1 MQDRNRRFSPLRAS
15 AAAAL
20 TLLLVLPEAPAYAQ
34 RRGGGGGGSRGS
46 VNSVNRS
53 SPGTGGSWS
62 NARSSGTTS
71 RTTSGNTS
79 NRTTTAQT
87 RSGESATASRNVSK
101 SGDEVQVNRDVQ
113 TSSGASKSSQK
124 TYEMDDGHVE
134 SVERNTQATN
144 KYGQTANW
152 EGKAER
158 SGAGWEFEG
167 EGNNKYG
174 QKVEAEGYGARG
186 PYGGGV
192 VADVEGGRYGD
203 RTVVAGSAYGGP
215 VHAASLPYGA
225 RPYNYHGNS
234 YYGYGGAYYHPYTY
248 HGAPYYHYMPP
259 PWGCYYTTV
268 PVGAIALT
276 VAGMAMLYS
285 DGTYYKTT
293 YVEGATQYQVVAPP
307 AGASLPAGTTL
318 PADRTSITIA
328 GVTYYL
334 YGNTFYKRVVTN
346 GQESFVVV
354 TKPAGVVA
362 VKALPADFEPMQAG
376 SMVYFR
382 SKDRYYVNYLD
393 PSGEELYLVADAPKG
408 AVPAV
413 PGEPGSAPKAAT
425 AGASGAKP
433 KAAAA
438 AAPAPAPAAKPKAV
452 TLTVQPNTPL
462 TVRVATE
469 VSSGTAQ
476 AGQRFQG
483 NLDADLVADG
493 RVVATRGTRV
503 YGRVVAA
510 KAGTGTG
517 GAPQLTVE
525 LTDVEVGGRVV
536 PLSTEPVSFTAEA
549 KKAGKKVL
557 GGAAL
562 GAGIGGM
569 IDGGEGAA
577 WGAAAGAV
585 VGVAAAKS
593 SPGNQVAVAAG
604 TAVEFRLAR
613 PLSVDIVV

>member
-1 MQDRNRRFSPLRAS
+1 MHARNGRFSPLRS
-15 AAAAL
+15 GAAVAM

-34 RRGGGGGGSRGS
+34 RRGGGGGRSASRGS

-71 RTTSGNTS
+71 RTTTGSSS
-79 NRTTTAQT
+79 NRSTTAQT
-87 RSGESATASRNVSK
+87 RSGETVSGSRNVSK
-101 SGDEVQVNRDVQ
+101 SGDDVTVNRDVQ
-113 TSSGASKSSQK
+113 STSGASKSSQK
-124 TYEMDDGHVE
+124 TYEMDDGRVE

-144 KYGQTANW
+144 KYGQSASW

-203 RTVVAGSAYGGP
+203 RTVVAGGAYGGP
-215 VHAASLPYGA
+215 VHAATLPYGA
-225 RPYNYHGNS
+225 RPYNYHGHS
-234 YYGYGGAYYHPYTY
+234 YYGYGGAYYRPYTY
-248 HGAPYYHYMPP
+248 HGVPYYGYMHP

-318 PADRTSITIA
+318 PADKTAITIS

-346 GQESFVVV
+346 GQETFVVV
-354 TKPAGVVA
+354 TKPAGLVA

-376 SMVYFR
+376 STVYFR
-382 SKDRYYVNYLD
+382 SKGRYYAAYLD
-393 PSGEELYLVADAPKG
+393 PSGEESYLVVDAPAG

-413 PGEPGSAPKAAT
+413 PGEPGATPKAA
-425 AGASGAKP
+425 G
-433 KAAAA
+433 A
-438 AAPAPAPAAKPKAV
+438 AAPASATAAKPKAV

-469 VSSGTAQ
+469 VNSGTAQ

-483 NLDADLVADG
+483 NLDTDLVAADG

-525 LTDVEVGGRVV
+525 LTDLEIGGRVV
-536 PLSTEPVSFTAEA
+536 ALSTEPVSMTAEA

-557 GGAAL
+557 GAAAL

-577 WGAAAGAV
+577 WGAGAGAV
-585 VGVAAAKS
+585 VGVAAAKN

-604 TAVEFRLAR
+604 TALEFRLAR

>member
-1 MQDRNRRFSPLRAS
+1 MEAGNGRLSSWRAWV
-15 AAAAL
+15 AVAL
-20 TLLLVLPEAPAYAQ
+20 TLLLVLPETPAYAQ
-34 RRGGGGGGSRGS
+34 RRGGGGGRSRGS
-46 VNSVNRS
+46 VNSVYRS
-53 SPGTGGSWS
+53 APGTGGSWS
-62 NARSSGTTS
+62 GPRTSGTTS
-71 RTTSGNTS
+71 RTATGSGS
-79 NRTTTAQT
+79 NRTTTATT
-87 RSGESATASRNVSK
+87 RSGQSATGTRNVSK
-101 SGDEVQVNRDVQ
+101 SGDEVTVDRNVQ
-113 TSSGASKSSQK
+113 TSSGASKDSQK
-124 TYEMDDGHVE
+124 TYEMDDGRVQ
-134 SVERNTQATN
+134 SVERDVQATSRS
-144 KYGQTANW
+144 GQTAEW

-158 SGAGWEFEG
+158 SGYGWEFEG
-167 EGNNKYG
+167 EGKNRYG
-174 QKVEAEGYGARG
+174 QNVEAEGYGARG

-203 RTVVAGSAYGGP
+203 RTVVAGRGYGGP

-225 RPYNYHGNS
+225 RPYNYHGHS
-234 YYGYGGAYYHPYTY
+234 YYHHGGAYYHPYYY

-276 VAGMAMLYS
+276 IAGMALLYS

-293 YVEGATQYQVVAPP
+293 YVEGATQYEVVAPP
-307 AGASLPAGTTL
+307 AGASLPAGTSL
-318 PADRTSITIA
+318 PADRASITIS

-334 YGNTFYKRVVTN
+334 YGNTFYKRVVAN
-346 GQESFVVV
+346 GQETFVVI

-362 VKALPADFEPMQAG
+362 VKALPSDFEPMQAG

-393 PSGEELYLVADAPKG
+393 PSGEELYMVVDPPKG

-413 PGEPGSAPKAAT
+413 PAAAP
-425 AGASGAKP
+425 
-433 KAAAA
+433 AAA

-452 TLTVQPNTPL
+452 TLTAQAGRPL
-462 TVRVATE
+462 TVRAAAE
-469 VSSGTAQ
+469 ISSGTAQ

-483 NLDADLVADG
+483 NLDTDLVADDG
-493 RVVATRGTRV
+493 RVVATKGTRV

-517 GAPQLTVE
+517 GAPQLTLE

-536 PLSTEPVSFTAEA
+536 PISTEPLSFSGEA
-549 KKAGKKVL
+549 KKAGKKVV

-604 TAVEFRLAR
+604 TALEFRLAR

>member
-1 MQDRNRRFSPLRAS
+1 MPARNRRSSPLRAS
-15 AAAAL
+15 AALAL

-34 RRGGGGGGSRGS
+34 RARAGGGGSRSRGS

-53 SPGTGGSWS
+53 APGTGGSWS
-62 NARSSGTTS
+62 NAHTSGSTS
-71 RTTSGNTS
+71 RTTTGNTS
-79 NRTTTAQT
+79 SRTTTAET
-87 RSGESATASRNVSK
+87 RSGQSATASRDASK
-101 SGDEVQVNRDVQ
+101 SGDEVTVDRNVQ

-124 TYEMDDGHVE
+124 TYEMDNGHVD
-134 SVERNTQATN
+134 SVERDVQATSRS
-144 KYGQTANW
+144 GQTANW

-158 SGAGWEFEG
+158 SGYGWEFEG
-167 EGNNKYG
+167 EGTNRYG
-174 QKVEAEGYGARG
+174 QDVKAEGYGARG
-186 PYGGGV
+186 PYGSGV

-203 RTVVAGSAYGGP
+203 RTVVAGRAYGGP
-215 VHAASLPYGA
+215 VHAAQLPYGA
-225 RPYNYHGNS
+225 RPYNYYGRP
-234 YYGYGGAYYHPYTY
+234 YYGYGGAYYRPYYY
-248 HGAPYYHYMPP
+248 HGVPYYGYIPP

-276 VAGMAMLYS
+276 VAGMALLYS

-318 PADRTSITIA
+318 PADRATITVA

-354 TKPAGVVA
+354 TRPAGVVA
-362 VKALPADFEPMQAG
+362 VKALPEDFEPMQAG
-376 SMVYFR
+376 SMIYFR
-382 SKDRYYVNYLD
+382 SKSRWYLTYLD
-393 PSGEELYLVADAPKG
+393 PSGEELYVVVDPPAG

-413 PGEPGSAPKAAT
+413 PAT
-425 AGASGAKP
+425 TATGQ
-433 KAAAA
+433 AAA
-438 AAPAPAPAAKPKAV
+438 AAPPQPPAAKPQAV
-452 TLTVQPNTPL
+452 TLTAQPNTPL

-469 VSSGTAQ
+469 ISSATAQ

-483 NLDADLVADG
+483 NLGADLVVDG
-493 RVVATRGTRV
+493 RVLAIGGTRV

-517 GAPQLTVE
+517 GAPQLSVE
-525 LTDVEVGGRVV
+525 LTDIEVAGRVV
-536 PLSTEPVSFTAEA
+536 SLSTEPVSFSAEA
-549 KKAGKKVL
+549 KKAGKKVV
-557 GGAAL
+557 GAAAL

-577 WGAAAGAV
+577 WGAATGAV

-604 TAVEFRLAR
+604 TALEFRLAR
-613 PLSVDIVV
+613 PLTVEIVG

>member
-1 MQDRNRRFSPLRAS
+1 MQAENRRTSPWRAC
-15 AAAAL
+15 AAVAM
-20 TLLLVLPEAPAYAQ
+20 TVLLVMPEAPAFAQ
-34 RRGGGGGGSRGS
+34 RRGGGGRSASRGS
-46 VNSVNRS
+46 VNGVNRS

-62 NARSSGTTS
+62 NPRTSGTTS
-71 RTTSGNTS
+71 RTTTGSS
-79 NRTTTAQT
+79 SSRTTTAQT
-87 RSGESATASRNVSK
+87 RSGQSATGSRNVSK
-101 SGDEVQVNRDVQ
+101 SGDEVTVDRNVQ

-124 TYEMDDGHVE
+124 TYEMDDGRVE
-134 SVERNTQATN
+134 SVERDVQATSRS
-144 KYGQTANW
+144 GQTAEW

-158 SGAGWEFEG
+158 SGYGWEFEG
-167 EGNNKYG
+167 EGHNKYG

-203 RTVVAGSAYGGP
+203 RTVVAGRAYGGP
-215 VHAASLPYGA
+215 VHAAQLPYGA
-225 RPYNYHGNS
+225 RPYNYHGHS
-234 YYGYGGAYYHPYTY
+234 YYHHGGAYYHPYHY
-248 HGAPYYHYMPP
+248 HGVPYYHYMPP

-293 YVEGATQYQVVAPP
+293 YVEGATQYEVVAPP
-307 AGASLPAGTTL
+307 AGASLPAGTSL
-318 PADRTSITIA
+318 PADRATITIA

-334 YGNTFYKRVVTN
+334 YGNTFYKRVVAS
-346 GQESFVVV
+346 GQESFVVI

-362 VKALPADFEPMQAG
+362 VKALPEDFEPMQAG
-376 SMVYFR
+376 SMMYFR
-382 SKDRYYVNYLD
+382 SKGRYYLTYLD
-393 PSGEELYLVADAPKG
+393 PSGEELYVVVDAPAG
-408 AVPAV
+408 AVPAI
-413 PGEPGSAPKAAT
+413 PT
-425 AGASGAKP
+425 QAGAASP
-433 KAAAA
+433 AAA
-438 AAPAPAPAAKPKAV
+438 AAPVPAPAAKPRTV

-469 VSSGTAQ
+469 VNSGTAQ

-483 NLDADLVADG
+483 NLDTDLVAGDG

-517 GAPQLTVE
+517 GAPQLTLE

-536 PLSTEPVSFTAEA
+536 ALATEPVSMTAEA

-557 GGAAL
+557 GAAAL

-577 WGAAAGAV
+577 WGAGAGAV

-604 TAVEFRLAR
+604 TALEFRLAR